1 MARLRRSL
9 DCGTLGRAV
18 RVRAASP
25 TAKAWPK
32 GRPYANVHRVQPTL
46 HRTPKANNQTTFN
59 QTTFNQ
65 TTFNQTT
72 FNQTT
77 FNQTTFN
84 QTTFNQTTFN
94 QTTFNQTTFK
104 MIKIRNRPN
113 SVRAECGV
121 RSERKHLSPLFPLYV
136 TVYFFSAISKPVE
149 KFLRL
154 AG

>member
-1 MARLRRSL
+1 MAKRPRASQQS
-9 DCGTLGRAV
+9 GTKSIA
-18 RVRAASP
+18 
-25 TAKAWPK
+25 
-32 GRPYANVHRVQPTL
+32 
-46 HRTPKANNQTTFN
+46 
-59 QTTFNQ
+59 FNQ

-104 MIKIRNRPN
+104 MSKIRNRPN

-136 TVYFFSAISKPVE
+136 TVYFFSAISKPIE
-149 KFLRL
+149 KF
-154 AG
+154 